1 MSHPFVDIVG
11 AIAVVIAVGAGTV
24 LVLPRASPEPAR
36 QTIVFD
42 IERPV
47 AVRVEPQ
54 TVKSD
59 VERVNDLQRRLSEI
73 SAEQKK
79 LVSDLRA
86 AVEARAARKDRGR
99 KAR

>member
-24 LVLPRASPEPAR
+24 LVLPRAMPEPAQ

-42 IERPV
+42 IERPA

-54 TVKSD
+54 TAKSD

-86 AVEARAARKDRGR
+86 AVEARKDRGR